1 MQEELVHA
9 LAARRPQI
17 CARWAALLHIE
28 RANSA
33 LAHPDALVHLMDW
46 CFTGVLQSLGAQ
58 SSGKHHPSTRASIQ
72 RPACPCGRNPYLYFF
87 VAGEQAFLE
96 ALVLSQAELPKL
108 DPIARDQ
115 AVAELFSSIRTLG
128 RNEVEAFCSVCQYQ
142 HDPAAAKLA
151 HSH

>member
-33 LAHPDALVHLMDW
+33 LAHPDTLVHLMDW
-46 CFTGVLQSLGAQ
+46 CFTGVLQSLDPQ
-58 SSGKHHPSTRASIQ
+58 SPGKHPASSRASIL
-72 RPACPCGRNPYLYFF
+72 RPVCPCGRNPYLYFF

-96 ALVLSQAELPKL
+96 ALVLSQAEQLKL

-115 AVAELFSSIRTLG
+115 AVAELFSAIRTLA
-128 RNEVEAFCSVCQYQ
+128 RNEVEAFCSICQYH
-142 HDPAAAKLA
+142 HDPTDAKLA
-151 HSH
+151 HAH